1 MSLFERI
8 QNKILIEQST
18 GEQEKK
24 QQRRKGADFSDT
36 SSETAKKKKTPNQ
49 SKYERLRD
57 QRTKYNVFKNKEGVY
72 KPSIASAKAKMGE
85 LSLIHI

>member
-18 GEQEKK
+18 GSTGE
-24 QQRRKGADFSDT
+24 QQRTKSGPDFSDA
-36 SSETAKKKKTPNQ
+36 SSETAKKKKT
-49 SKYERLRD
+49 KYERLRD

-72 KPSIASAKAKMGE
+72 SPFLFFKT
-85 LSLIHI
+85 LYFVL